1 MLARVP
7 FPDLSKPR
15 AGTCAS
21 KGGNQTDVP
30 DTQNPGLAMTLV
42 PKGTT
47 ETPTIVTKRKAGLGT
62 QTRGGLGAMRS
73 SSSSKQQQ
81 AASSEQQAAA
91 AALLATHTRTAA
103 RAHSSTHAQQHAQ
116 RRTRTH
122 AQQQRRT
129 RTHARDNERAAA
141 PEATRDMPTTD
152 LSRENPCSWRHPR
165 AYASD

>member
-47 ETPTIVTKRKAGLGT
+47 GTRAVVKKRDTGIGGLSA
-62 QTRGGLGAMRS
+62 GGLGAMRLGIRN
-73 SSSSKQQQ
+73 Q
-81 AASSEQQAAA
+81 
-91 AALLATHTRTAA
+91 
-103 RAHSSTHAQQHAQ
+103 
-116 RRTRTH
+116 
-122 AQQQRRT
+122 
-129 RTHARDNERAAA
+129 
-141 PEATRDMPTTD
+141 
-152 LSRENPCSWRHPR
+152 
-165 AYASD
+165 